1 MSRNGAVFGRTGQ
14 NEPKRQGLA
23 IRQMTSGLS
32 LRANFVWALAGNVT
46 FAACQWGMIVA
57 LARLGSSVMV
67 GQFSLGLAIATP
79 LLMFSNL
86 QLRSVQATDV
96 SRLYSFG
103 EYLQLRLLASAV
115 AIAVIAAVTWIEKFE
130 RQTAMV
136 VLAVALAKAT
146 ETLSDIHYGLFQ
158 LNDRLD
164 QTGRSMML
172 RGALSL
178 VALSGSLYFTGSI
191 IVACVAMAI
200 VWLAALIYWDVR
212 QGCLFLGRS
221 PKIATWPGIRS
232 IWRAWSPKHRF
243 QRQWSLV
250 RLSMPLGIVTTLASI
265 NLNMPRYFI
274 AARMGE
280 NQLGIFSALAYAT
293 IAITLVSDSLGG
305 CAIPQLSRLYAS
317 GHIAEFQGTLLR
329 LSTLGGVIGMAG
341 LAVAQV
347 AGKQI
352 LALFYGPQ
360 YAASSAVFVL
370 LILAAAIH
378 CAAGMLT
385 SGILAARQF
394 RIQVA
399 MFAVV
404 ALTSA
409 LACHRLVPISGL
421 HGGAMGMVAGAVVR
435 LVLAVAVLIHLFV
448 AQARRSNELPNKW
461 LSVAWWNR
469 R

>member
-1 MSRNGAVFGRTGQ
+1 MPKSSNLAVFERPGQDQQKRRDLATGQ
-14 NEPKRQGLA
+14 V
-23 IRQMTSGLS
+23 TSGLS

-79 LLMFSNL
+79 LLMFGNL
-86 QLRSVQATDV
+86 QLRSVQATDAN
-96 SRLYSFG
+96 RLYSFG
-103 EYLQLRLLASAV
+103 EYLQLRLFTSTVAV
-115 AIAVIAAVTWIEKFE
+115 AAITAVTWIEKFE
-130 RQTAMV
+130 RETAMV
-136 VLAVALAKAT
+136 VVAVALAKAT

-172 RGALSL
+172 RGVLSL
-178 VALSGSLYFTGSI
+178 VALSGSLYLTGDV
-191 IVACVAMAI
+191 IVACVAMAL
-200 VWLAALIYWDVR
+200 VWTAALIYWDVR
-212 QGCLFLGRS
+212 QGWRFLGHSRERT
-221 PKIATWPGIRS
+221 AFPGIRDV
-232 IWRAWSPKHRF
+232 WRAWSAKHRF

-250 RLSMPLGIVTTLASI
+250 RLSMPLGIVTALASI

-274 AARMGE
+274 AGQMGE

-293 IAITLVSDSLGG
+293 VALTLVSDSLGS

-317 GHIAEFQGTLLR
+317 GHIAEFQGSLLK
-329 LSTLGGVIGMAG
+329 LSTLGGALGLAG

-347 AGKQI
+347 AGKRI

-360 YAASSAVFVL
+360 YAAGSTVFVL

-378 CAAGMLT
+378 CAASMLT
-385 SGILAARQF
+385 SGVLAARQF

-399 MFAVV
+399 MFTVV
-404 ALTSA
+404 VLTSA
-409 LACHRLVPISGL
+409 LACYRLVPTFGL
-421 HGGAMGMVAGAVVR
+421 YGGAMGMVAGAVMR
-435 LVLAVAVLIHLFV
+435 LVLAAVVLVHLLL
-448 AQARRSNELPNKW
+448 AQTRRSNGLPSRW
-461 LSVAWWNR
+461 ASWSR